1 MSHLLQPTVV
11 LLKDGSQQAQG
22 TSHVVHNINACQAI
36 AEIIR
41 TTLGPRGC
49 DKLIYNQNGG
59 GVTISNDGRTIVDL
73 LDIIHPA
80 ARTLVDI
87 AVAQDNEVGDG
98 TTSVVLLAS
107 EFLKE
112 AKGFVQDGVHPQT
125 IIRAFR
131 KAQALLL
138 TKIDELA
145 INYKTK
151 AVDSLRDVL
160 ERCAQTALQSKLISN
175 NREFFGKMAVDA
187 VMQLDEK
194 ELDLKLIGIEK
205 VAGGSVTASQ
215 LVLGVAFRKTFS
227 YAGFEQQPKSFVK
240 PGILCLNVELELK
253 AEKENAEIRLK
264 DPAQY
269 QSIVDAEWRIIY
281 SKLEAIV
288 ASGAKVILSRL
299 AIGDLATQ
307 YFADRGL
314 FCAGRVPE
322 SALKRVCL
330 ATGSVVQ
337 TSLGDLSPAV
347 LGECG
352 KFEEK
357 QIGNDR
363 YNFFT
368 QCEHL
373 KTATII
379 LRGGAEQFI
388 EETHRS
394 LWDALMIVK
403 RCMQHNDVVGGAGA
417 IEMELSRYLRSHAR
431 TIQDKTQLVM
441 AAYAKALEVI
451 PRQLSHNA
459 GLDSTDVLNALR
471 YEHASGR
478 TWSGVAIDL
487 LDDEDAK
494 TVDAIET
501 FIWEP
506 ALNKKSA
513 IAAATEAACTILSI
527 DETIKNAKAQ
537 EAANNA
543 KAPIPNAR
551 PTGMPSIQ

>member
-1 MSHLLQPTVV
+1 MNKKFTCPKILL
-11 LLKDGSQQAQG
+11 
-22 TSHVVHNINACQAI
+22 
-36 AEIIR
+36 
-41 TTLGPRGC
+41 
-49 DKLIYNQNGG
+49 
-59 GVTISNDGRTIVDL
+59 
-73 LDIIHPA
+73 
-80 ARTLVDI
+80 
-87 AVAQDNEVGDG
+87 
-98 TTSVVLLAS
+98 
-107 EFLKE
+107 
-112 AKGFVQDGVHPQT
+112 
-125 IIRAFR
+125 
-131 KAQALLL
+131 
-138 TKIDELA
+138 
-145 INYKTK
+145 
-151 AVDSLRDVL
+151 
-160 ERCAQTALQSKLISN
+160 
-175 NREFFGKMAVDA
+175 
-187 VMQLDEK
+187 
-194 ELDLKLIGIEK
+194 
-205 VAGGSVTASQ
+205 
-215 LVLGVAFRKTFS
+215 
-227 YAGFEQQPKSFVK
+227 
-240 PGILCLNVELELK
+240 LNVELELK

-269 QSIVDAEWRIIY
+269 QSIVDAEWDIIY
-281 SKLEAIV
+281 DKLSNCVEVGGNIVLSKLP
-288 ASGAKVILSRL
+288 
-299 AIGDLATQ
+299 IGDLATQ

-322 SALKRVCL
+322 SALKRVCS
-330 ATGSVVQ
+330 ATGCVVQ
-337 TSLGDLSPAV
+337 TSLGDLSKEV

-368 QCEHL
+368 ECQHL

-403 RCMQHNDVVGGAGA
+403 RCIQHNDVVGGAGA
-417 IEMELSRYLRSHAR
+417 IEMELSRYLRAYAR
-431 TIQDKTQLVM
+431 GIRDKSQLVM
-441 AAYAKALEVI
+441 SAYAKALEVV
-451 PRQLSHNA
+451 PRQLNHNA

-471 YEHASGR
+471 YEHANGQV
-478 TWSGVAIDL
+478 WSGVAIE
-487 LDDEDAK
+487 DEDAK
-494 TVDAIET
+494 TVDAVKD

-543 KAPIPNAR
+543 KAPIPGGR